1 MVGRSRLCGTERKP
15 PRTTTWTR
23 YLQRPGRAGRSSRR
37 DFRREDA
44 EHEER
49 RFYKGEWCA
58 EKAAKDR
65 LIHLWF
71 IDQYKPNFRTKSG
84 LIPSISYGLTK
95 YRRKVLVG
103 SVAEDLHWLHELI
116 ALWKASWTEKSTLEW
131 SSVESFVLCRNM
143 RRWYQRGNRTICGD
157 AKGEISQWEY
167 SDIDSKRLLHRRQYD
182 LAIQDWRYQIQVAS
196 TNWRGCQEANHSEIW
211 I

>member
-1 MVGRSRLCGTERKP
+1 MSKNCFNLWKNRAILPVKIGWSLTLSALFWSNFFKWALLKPVHSWLIIKIWVFRSTL
-15 PRTTTWTR
+15 
-23 YLQRPGRAGRSSRR
+23 
-37 DFRREDA
+37 
-44 EHEER
+44 
-49 RFYKGEWCA
+49 KGIFS
-58 EKAAKDR
+58 KN
-65 LIHLWF
+65 L
-71 IDQYKPNFRTKSG
+71 P
-84 LIPSISYGLTK
+84 IPAIWSTK

-103 SVAEDLHWLHELI
+103 SVAEDLQRNHSKE
-116 ALWKASWTEKSTLEW
+116 ALRKASWTEKSTLEW

-143 RRWYQRGNRTICGD
+143 RRCYQRGNRTICGD